1 MEIKLLMDNLKYIL
15 YQILLPVIKLY
26 SNEKI
31 KFPNG
36 HKMRQVLAYKVLD
49 IILLLSLR
57 IGPEQTRTE
66 METTLK
72 AYFNVFSLVRS
83 YIFSSENIISKP
95 VQIEQRKNENSRVG
109 FITAKQSFSRVGSI
123 NYKGRNSTFAKS
135 QQYSKDFV
143 QSFISTS
150 DLNDSMDNSDP
161 INSYDDFLKYSYD
174 QTTNEIVG
182 SSIKSIVNE
191 HTVKQTLNI
200 PYKFRSQSI
209 GLLSLNDDDD
219 HNSEDCCD
227 SSKEA
232 SDPKHA
238 CSIKEENETATRVH
252 KVDDDILNTFTS
264 ELAFTAYLTIA
275 RLNSGNYIDSIL
287 SNADLIHQ
295 MCLQDEQKRQK
306 ILSEQKKIPKIK
318 VIIYFYAS
326 RIILRSKF

>member
-36 HKMRQVLAYKVLD
+36 HRMRQVLAYKVLD

-57 IGPEQTRTE
+57 IGPEQTRIE

-83 YIFSSENIISKP
+83 NIFRSENIISTP
-95 VQIEQRKNENSRVG
+95 VQIERQKVEKAPFFSS
-109 FITAKQSFSRVGSI
+109 KQSFSRVGSV
-123 NYKGRNSTFAKS
+123 NYKGRNSTFAKN
-135 QQYSKDFV
+135 QHHSKDLV

-150 DLNDSMDNSDP
+150 DLNDSMDYSDP

-182 SSIKSIVNE
+182 SSIKSMVND
-191 HTVKQTLNI
+191 HTVKRTHII
-200 PYKFRSQSI
+200 PYKLRSQSI
-209 GLLSLNDDDD
+209 GLLSLNDEDD
-219 HNSEDCCD
+219 HNTEDCCD
-227 SSKEA
+227 GSKEA
-232 SDPKHA
+232 YRQKNS
-238 CSIKEENETATRVH
+238 CSIKEESETPTHTH
-252 KVDDDILNTFTS
+252 KVDEEILNTFTS

-306 ILSEQKKIPKIK
+306 ILSDKKKK
-318 VIIYFYAS
+318 
-326 RIILRSKF
+326 LKSK